1 MKKFLIIL
9 MSLLLAGCGSAKTSN
24 IDKTDVS
31 EDFNIYYNPDNRC
44 VDTRIIE
51 KEYKDT
57 DPQQMLEQVDYVFIG
72 TINESKSE
80 IYDNGKIKENLK
92 VTVKKMIKGKLDNEV
107 TISRDGGRVSVPA
120 YIQYPGETILNK
132 DSLAGLSGLNLSNQL
147 NGQIYVEVV
156 PKAYFM
162 ADNTKEYV
170 FFVRDNNGLEIYN
183 DAYGML
189 EVIDQD
195 KAKNVYSNEECTISE
210 LSK

>member
-1 MKKFLIIL
+1 MKKLVIL
-9 MSLLLAGCGSAKTSN
+9 LVSLLLAGCGLIDSSN
-24 IDKTDVS
+24 SGNVANSNDVN
-31 EDFNIYYNPDNRC
+31 FYYNPDNRC
-44 VDTRIIE
+44 VETRIIE
-51 KEYKDT
+51 KEYENT
-57 DPQQMLEQVDYVFIG
+57 DPQKMLELVDYVFIG

-80 IYDNGKIKENLK
+80 IYDDGKIKENLK
-92 VTVKKMIKGKLDNEV
+92 VTVKKKIKGDLSDEIV
-107 TISRDGGRVSVPA
+107 ISRDGGRVSVPA
-120 YIQYPGETILNK
+120 YIQYPGETILDK
-132 DSLAGLSGLNLSNQL
+132 DSLAGLSNLNLSNQL

-195 KAKNVYSNEECTISE
+195 KAKNVYSNEECIISE